1 MMSDNLQDGERS
13 VRGRWLFSGEYVK
26 IVVSNG
32 VVESVT
38 RCDDDPELP
47 YISFGFL
54 DMQVNGYRGLDYSAQ
69 ALTPFHV
76 ARLTHMLEV
85 SGTTEHVPTVITS
98 SKERIIA
105 NLRSIADA
113 VENTEGLSQRIP
125 AIHVEGPFISPE
137 DGPRGAHDREF
148 IRDPDYQEFLE
159 WKEAARGLLQIVT
172 VAPETPGAL
181 EFIERVS
188 ADGIIV
194 SVGHTAA
201 DPGVIRE
208 AVAAGARM
216 STHLGNGS
224 HGMLP
229 RLANYLWEQLS
240 QDALVA
246 GMIAD
251 GFHLPGSVI
260 KVIMRAKGL
269 SRLLLVSD
277 VGPMG
282 GLNPG
287 VHKWGNINVEVH
299 PDGHL
304 GLPGTEFLAGAGHLL
319 DRDVVLFAAAAGVSI
334 DQAVRLCS
342 VNPRG
347 FLHGDFPDAEISGA
361 LPAVGD
367 RANLVVFQY
376 DRTTPA
382 LKVLE
387 TVAAGAEHVS
397 EKAGK

>member
-13 VRGRWLFSGEYVK
+13 LHGRWLFSGEYVK
-26 IVVSNG
+26 ITVSKG
-32 VVESVT
+32 VVTSVS
-38 RCDDDPELP
+38 RCDVDPELP

-54 DMQVNGYRGLDYSAQ
+54 DMQVNGYRGLDYSAE
-69 ALTPFHV
+69 ALTPDHV
-76 ARLTHMLEV
+76 ARLTQMLEV

-105 NLRSIADA
+105 NLRSVADA
-113 VENTEGLSQRIP
+113 VANTEGLPERIP
-125 AIHVEGPFISPE
+125 AIHVEGPFISPA

-148 IRDPDYQEFLE
+148 IRDPDYKEFLE

-172 VAPETPGAL
+172 VAPERPGAL

-194 SVGHTAA
+194 SLGHTAA
-201 DPGVIRE
+201 EPGVIRE

-224 HGMLP
+224 HGTLP

-260 KVIMRAKGL
+260 KVITRAKGL

-287 VHKWGNINVEVH
+287 VHKWGNIDVEVH

-319 DRDVVLFAAAAGVSI
+319 DRDVVQFAGAAGVSI

-347 FLHGDFPDAEISGA
+347 LLHADFPDAEISGA

-376 DRTTPA
+376 DRATPA
-382 LKVLE
+382 LNVIE
-387 TVAAGAEHVS
+387 TVAGGAEHVS
-397 EKAGK
+397 QKAGK